1 MAVRQAGS
9 SSAWEPPAHVP
20 VAQQPEATC
29 KKRWLG
35 RACIKVGHLRAFW
48 QMGFYYE
55 GSFLTLQPTEL
66 GRAMCF
72 GRLSPMG
79 CCNPNAPHL
88 RGAGARWPGAAVLG
102 CVGWVRWAAHGLGDT
117 RERPLLCK
125 MHLGCERVGTQ
136 LLFGGGGP
144 VCRLTWLAVGF
155 GQILLQIGVG
165 E

>member
-1 MAVRQAGS
+1 M
-9 SSAWEPPAHVP
+9 WEPPAHVP

-48 QMGFYYE
+48 QIGFYYE

-66 GRAMCF
+66 GRVMCF

-88 RGAGARWPGAAVLG
+88 RGMGARWPGAAVLG
-102 CVGWVRWAAHGLGDT
+102 CVGLLTGWVTPEKGHRSAKCTWGAKGLELSCYLGVILAA
-117 RERPLLCK
+117 
-125 MHLGCERVGTQ
+125 
-136 LLFGGGGP
+136 
-144 VCRLTWLAVGF
+144 
-155 GQILLQIGVG
+155 
-165 E
+165 